1 MEEVEDSS
9 MVLGFKSR
17 KTKYLKNINL
27 ENVHGGCKLK
37 EEKDPVWKHRGRRTS
52 LIVIIAGKPA
62 PRFGWGNQM
71 YSFQLEDSLHKISF

>member
-1 MEEVEDSS
+1 MKKGEDGS

-37 EEKDPVWKHRGRRTS
+37 EEKYTVWKHKGRR
-52 LIVIIAGKPA
+52 
-62 PRFGWGNQM
+62 
-71 YSFQLEDSLHKISF
+71 IS

>member
-1 MEEVEDSS
+1 MKKVEDSS

-37 EEKDPVWKHRGRRTS
+37 EEKYTVWKHKGE
-52 LIVIIAGKPA
+52 GHPK
-62 PRFGWGNQM
+62 
-71 YSFQLEDSLHKISF
+71 